1 MPGGGSDWV
10 DVLLFIV
17 ARAAGPIIVLG
28 GGFPSVAPLV

>member
-17 ARAAGPIIVLG
+17 ARAAWLIIVLG
-28 GGFPSVAPLV
+28 DGFPSVAPVV